1 MKKVVIYRAAD
12 AFVYLPTYIAEH
24 RGIFQEVDKKLK
36 VKFYTPG
43 GQKANDQSAIRTMIA
58 NSRKGDMIPI
68 ALCDPLAIFD
78 RSARFAL
85 QPKDLRLIGA
95 LITKPCFWGVNKQ
108 ECKFSECEMGEYF
121 KKVIYYNDKFVTG
134 NFIGRRLQDI
144 AGISDADR
152 VDFGEEIERLLEEHN
167 KGNEAIAV
175 TADIVELAKAHHTKK
190 TITINH
196 LFSEN
201 PYYSD
206 FLTTGLITT
215 AEVCDCKENV
225 RILENVVQGIQRAIF
240 VLRSSREMALSVC
253 QEIAA
258 VDKFYRA
265 NQKNLTD
272 DEVSWVTN
280 RIHEENFYPTDMA
293 VSELQWINAVK
304 SRIGRGIQE
313 FDEMKEAENMYQTVV
328 CDKFLEGSKRRI
340 ASEFGIPEPTSPSED
355 TIPPEETRPIP
366 SEDTIPPEETAAPFE
381 DISGWKKILP
391 LVIGAG
397 IIVILLASTFLPI
410 ELANSL
416 LPLLQISVQSFM
428 LGIVLLCIFV
438 AICYDAPV
446 RGVLKKLKSKKIVI
460 AISVI
465 LIPVLF
471 GAAIL
476 LEIKQKS
483 SRWVLGLVIFL
494 ASIWKDEV
502 SEFVKGKKSK
512 KG

>member
-1 MKKVVIYRAAD
+1 MKEVVIYRAAD

-108 ECKFSECEMGEYF
+108 ECKFSEYEMGEYF

-152 VDFGEEIERLLEEHN
+152 VDFGEEIERLLEEHK

-240 VLRSSREMALSVC
+240 VLRSSREIALSVC

-258 VDKFYRA
+258 VDKFYRT

-313 FDEMKEAENMYQTVV
+313 SNEIKEAENMYRTVV
-328 CDKFLEGSKRRI
+328 CDKFLEGSRWRI
-340 ASEFGIPEPTSPSED
+340 ASEFGIPNPTAPSKD
-355 TIPPEETRPIP
+355 AVPPKGFRGFLKKVFTIIQ
-366 SEDTIPPEETAAPFE
+366 SNTASLIIKVGLMA
-381 DISGWKKILP
+381 ILF
-391 LVIGAG
+391 AS
-397 IIVILLASTFLPI
+397 LLLPI
-410 ELANSL
+410 DLANSL
-416 LPLLQISVQSFM
+416 LPILPISVQSSM
-428 LGIVLLCIFV
+428 LGIVLFCISV
-438 AICYDAPV
+438 AICCDSAV
-446 RGVLKKLKSKKIVI
+446 GEVLKKLKSKIILGVISIIVI
-460 AISVI
+460 G
-465 LIPVLF
+465 VLF
-471 GAAIL
+471 TVDTWL
-476 LEIKQKS
+476 DMKQKPDD
-483 SRWVLGLVIFL
+483 WLW
-494 ASIWKDEV
+494 ASINLLGPPWLKTIVLVKEEKSTKDR
-502 SEFVKGKKSK
+502 
-512 KG
+512 